1 MALDD
6 ISSCTLPGTRGK
18 NGWQP
23 CQRLTHLR
31 RRSLTQFAGTNDLN
45 DCLCQNSCCWII
57 MNKYQT
63 LASGV
68 TSQRYHLRWH
78 TPHSKRFAPSWNIL
92 EFSNRPDEKHSLR
105 LIVIFQVNSCV
116 SPRDARTPLHLAAA
130 LGNLPITQLL
140 IWVSLDFFV
149 SFKLFCFS
157 LFFFNFCF
165 KWARRLCG
173 NSFLGQC

>member
-1 MALDD
+1 MTSLVA
-6 ISSCTLPGTRGK
+6 
-18 NGWQP
+18 P
-23 CQRLTHLR
+23 CQVREERMVDSLASA
-31 RRSLTQFAGTNDLN
+31 SLTCAGARWRNMQVSTIWMVIYTSCQHTC
-45 DCLCQNSCCWII
+45 CLTVI
-57 MNKYQT
+57 NKYQT

-157 LFFFNFCF
+157 LFFF
-165 KWARRLCG
+165 
-173 NSFLGQC
+173 